1 MKYLAVIDT
10 NILVSYLLTKN
21 RDSSVV
27 KIIELVKEGI
37 IVPLIQ
43 KDIIEEY
50 NTVLR
55 RRKFD
60 ISEQTVCDLVGFITD
75 MGIMCDRKESNET
88 FPDPDDIVFYEVSLS
103 VDGSYLITGNLK
115 HFPINGHIVTPADML
130 QIIHLAESQGHSICE
145 PPIGFTSR

>member
-55 RRKFD
+55 RRKFN

-75 MGIMCDRKESNET
+75 IWSC
-88 FPDPDDIVFYEVSLS
+88 LS
-103 VDGSYLITGNLK
+103 SSEDGER
-115 HFPINGHIVTPADML
+115 
-130 QIIHLAESQGHSICE
+130 Q
-145 PPIGFTSR
+145 